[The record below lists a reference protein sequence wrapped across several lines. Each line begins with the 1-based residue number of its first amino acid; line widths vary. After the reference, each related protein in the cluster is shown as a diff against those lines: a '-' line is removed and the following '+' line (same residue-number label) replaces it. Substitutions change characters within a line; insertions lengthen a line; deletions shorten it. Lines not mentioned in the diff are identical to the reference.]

1 MGGLPPKFKIPTFFS
16 QKETIFLGKGEIQ
29 QRITRPQ
36 ILQNQIR
43 LLKHRRIPLLQQVLK
58 MKHRIIASQSKA
70 SNSILKKKILTP
82 SITICSKQILFLRTL
97 SKTIPQIITC
107 PVSWIQTNLMTHPN
121 IKALQ
126 TSMGLAPTSKNHF
139 SLKIK
144 ISYSHHSLHR
154 LQKANHL
161 YSANQLLRPAQILS
175 SKIKPHP
182 LEENNSHK
190 QAGASH

>member
-16 QKETIFLGKGEIQ
+16 QKGTMFLDKGEIQ

-58 MKHRIIASQSKA
+58 MKHRIIASQFKA
-70 SNSILKKKILTP
+70 SKSSPERKISTL
-82 SITICSKQILFLRTL
+82 SITIFSKQILFLRTL
-97 SKTIPQIITC
+97 SKTMPQIIRS
-107 PVSWIQTNLMTHPN
+107 PVSWIQTNLMTLPD
-121 IKALQ
+121 IKAPQ
-126 TSMGLAPTSKNHF
+126 TSMRLATSKNHF

-161 YSANQLLRPAQILS
+161 YSANQLLRPAQIHS
-175 SKIKPHP
+175 SKIKPLP
-182 LEENNSHK
+182 LEEHNSLK

>member
-16 QKETIFLGKGEIQ
+16 QKETMFLGKGEIQ
-29 QRITRPQ
+29 QRIIRPQ

-43 LLKHRRIPLLQQVLK
+43 LLKHRRIPLSQQVLK
-58 MKHRIIASQSKA
+58 TKHRTIASQFKA
-70 SNSILKKKILTP
+70 SKSSPERKILIP

-97 SKTIPQIITC
+97 SRTMPKIIRS
-107 PVSWIQTNLMTHPN
+107 PVSWIQKNLMTLPD
-121 IKALQ
+121 IKPLL
-126 TSMGLAPTSKNHF
+126 TNMGLETSKNHF

-161 YSANQLLRPAQILS
+161 YSANKLLRPAQIHS
-175 SKIKPHP
+175 SKIKPLP
-182 LEENNSHK
+182 LEEHNSLK